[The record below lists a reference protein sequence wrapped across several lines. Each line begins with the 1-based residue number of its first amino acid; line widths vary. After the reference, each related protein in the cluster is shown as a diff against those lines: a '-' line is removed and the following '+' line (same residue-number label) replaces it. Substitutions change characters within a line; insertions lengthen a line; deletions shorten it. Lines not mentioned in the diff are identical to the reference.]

1 MILQTAEDRRLFVLA
16 LGLSLGIHG
25 LLLWSFGSVS
35 LRGWAVPLHLEKLRP
50 FEVKRVE
57 VPASA
62 LQGDPR
68 VKEAVSAS
76 ALAWSS
82 PRLMMPK
89 PKNAQ
94 DPLDSRSWQAA
105 LPESAPGKA
114 PQLSVVA
121 PTPPTAVSPYVQ
133 SELAKVDAEIAQ
145 LSNDSSRSG
154 VSRPEL
160 ILPSSSGANYFAGAT
175 QEGILSDA
183 SRTQASSGAVPGI
196 EEIQSRLRAGLPP
209 FSPSLSR
216 PVVIQFPN
224 EILFDFDSA
233 VLRAS
238 AEPYL
243 QQVVEILRRYR
254 RADVQIDGYTD
265 TFGDDLYNL
274 RLSEARAES
283 VRRWLEQFFP
293 PDRVSFHTR
302 GYGKSH
308 PVVNPYGTIEEQQR
322 NRRVV
327 IMIHALT
334 D

>member
-1 MILQTAEDRRLFVLA
+1 MILESAQDRKLFIAA
-16 LGLSLGIHG
+16 LGLSFLVHG
-25 LLLWSFGSVS
+25 FLLWTFRSVS
-35 LRGWAVPLHLEKLRP
+35 LRGWAIPIHREKLRA
-50 FEVKRVE
+50 FELKRVE
-57 VPASA
+57 IPASSF
-62 LQGDPR
+62 QGDPR
-68 VKEAVSAS
+68 AKEPISVS
-76 ALAWSS
+76 ALAMST
-82 PRLMMPK
+82 PRFKLPR
-89 PKNAQ
+89 PNNAQ
-94 DPLDSRSWQAA
+94 EPLDSRTWQTA
-105 LPESAPGKA
+105 LPEAASGKA
-114 PQLSVVA
+114 PELAVVA
-121 PTPPTAVSPYVQ
+121 PTPPTAVSPYAQ
-133 SELAKVDAEIAQ
+133 SELAKVDTEIAQ
-145 LSNDSSRSG
+145 LANDSSRAG

-160 ILPSSSGANYFAGAT
+160 ILPSSSGSSYLVGAT
-175 QEGILSDA
+175 EQGILSDA
-183 SRTQASSGAVPGI
+183 TRKEAAGSAIPGI
-196 EEIQSRLRAGLPP
+196 EEIQSRLRAGIPP

-233 VLRAS
+233 NLRAS

-283 VRRWLEQFFP
+283 VRRWLAQFFP
-293 PDRVSFHTR
+293 PDRVTFHTR

-308 PVVNPYGTIEEQQR
+308 PVVNPYGTIEEQER